1 MHYHSSL
8 IYAAHVYYVS
18 HCSLII
24 AVTDAVL
31 PEEQEN
37 DDEIVIDPEMVPVY
51 IKRFLP
57 LLTQLFHS
65 NLSQSLRLAML
76 YS

>member
-1 MHYHSSL
+1 MLRVPHRSTDTL
-8 IYAAHVYYVS
+8 VIV
-18 HCSLII
+18 
-24 AVTDAVL
+24 VTDAVL
-31 PEEQEN
+31 PEEHES
-37 DDEIVIDPEMVPVY
+37 DDQTVIDPEMVPVY

-76 YS
+76 